1 LDEAA
6 VASASGDEVKVEPRL
21 LALSIDRQ
29 GSKVRLDASGVEDEP
44 LITRPELAAALL
56 AVHDILDEVR
66 RIRRLLSNGEEEE
79 EDLGE

>member
-1 LDEAA
+1 
-6 VASASGDEVKVEPRL
+6 
-21 LALSIDRQ
+21 
-29 GSKVRLDASGVEDEP
+29 VEDEP